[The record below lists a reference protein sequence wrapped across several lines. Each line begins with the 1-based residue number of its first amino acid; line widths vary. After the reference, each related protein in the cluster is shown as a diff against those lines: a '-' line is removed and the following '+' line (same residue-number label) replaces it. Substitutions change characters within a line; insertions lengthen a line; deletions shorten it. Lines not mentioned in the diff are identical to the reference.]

1 MDNLRKKSVS
11 GVFWALTEKFS
22 VTGVKFLLGIIL
34 ARLLTPA
41 DFGLIGMITVF
52 FIIAEVFVDSGF
64 AMAYVQKK
72 HINEADADT
81 VFYTNL
87 IISIFL
93 FIIIFFS
100 APLIAHFY
108 EQPQLVE
115 LTRVMSL
122 VIIINAFN
130 IIQRAQ
136 IIRSVNFKKLTKVT
150 FVSSV
155 LSGGIGISAAW
166 YGMGV
171 WALIIQSL
179 SSRFFIGVGFWFV
192 PSYRPKWRFS
202 KKSFNE
208 MFSFGSWMLFS
219 NIIRTFFDNIYI
231 FAIGKFFP
239 IAQLGFYSKAKQ
251 LTQMSTNQIAGAIGS
266 VAFPVYA
273 SLQDDLEK
281 LRGAMQRFIQHSMFF
296 IVPLTACLIVVAK
309 PLIILLLTEKWAP
322 MVPYFQIICFA
333 SIFYPINHINAQSL
347 VALGK
352 SSLSFRVEIVKNA
365 IRLLNIIT
373 TFKFG
378 VVYILV
384 GEVIISLIFFFV
396 NAWYNQK
403 YTEYGVYNQI
413 KDIWKILFGGI
424 VASFLTLFLVMVI
437 NNLLINLIVS
447 VVAFVATY
455 FLMEFIINRT
465 LVSSAVSVLVNFK
478 KQKNKTLI

>member
-155 LSGGIGISAAW
+155 L
-166 YGMGV
+166 
-171 WALIIQSL
+171 
-179 SSRFFIGVGFWFV
+179 
-192 PSYRPKWRFS
+192 
-202 KKSFNE
+202 
-208 MFSFGSWMLFS
+208 
-219 NIIRTFFDNIYI
+219 
-231 FAIGKFFP
+231 
-239 IAQLGFYSKAKQ
+239 
-251 LTQMSTNQIAGAIGS
+251 
-266 VAFPVYA
+266 
-273 SLQDDLEK
+273 
-281 LRGAMQRFIQHSMFF
+281 
-296 IVPLTACLIVVAK
+296 
-309 PLIILLLTEKWAP
+309 
-322 MVPYFQIICFA
+322 
-333 SIFYPINHINAQSL
+333 
-347 VALGK
+347 
-352 SSLSFRVEIVKNA
+352 
-365 IRLLNIIT
+365 
-373 TFKFG
+373 
-378 VVYILV
+378 
-384 GEVIISLIFFFV
+384 
-396 NAWYNQK
+396 
-403 YTEYGVYNQI
+403 
-413 KDIWKILFGGI
+413 
-424 VASFLTLFLVMVI
+424 
-437 NNLLINLIVS
+437 
-447 VVAFVATY
+447 
-455 FLMEFIINRT
+455 
-465 LVSSAVSVLVNFK
+465 
-478 KQKNKTLI
+478 